1 MDNGGKAGGGGPK
14 MKYLLMAIVIV
25 SALFPAILTRLGREM
40 LLHPGGAMDGKQ
52 WFPMAKA
59 MRNQDTWAF
68 AQHTSGVIC
77 HRIGLA
83 LTIFT
88 GLFFLLLAWWAEERE
103 PICAGWWLLPA
114 VPDAAALL
122 AARLLVERA
131 LKKNFDENG
140 RRLYKEDQP

>member
-1 MDNGGKAGGGGPK
+1 
-14 MKYLLMAIVIV
+14 MKYLFAAIVIV
-25 SALFPAILTRLGREM
+25 SALFPTIMARLGREM
-40 LLHPGGAMDGKQ
+40 LLHPDEAMDGKQ
-52 WFPMAKA
+52 LYRAARA

-77 HRIGLA
+77 HRMGLA

-114 VPDAAALL
+114 VLDAAAVP

-140 RRLYKEDQP
+140 RRRDKEDLP

>member
-1 MDNGGKAGGGGPK
+1 
-14 MKYLLMAIVIV
+14 MKYLFAAIVIV
-25 SALFPAILTRLGREM
+25 SALFPAIMARLGREM
-40 LLHPGGAMDGKQ
+40 LLHPDEAMDGKQ
-52 WFPMAKA
+52 LYRAARA

-77 HRIGLA
+77 HRMGLA

-114 VPDAAALL
+114 VLDAAAVP

-140 RRLYKEDQP
+140 RRRDKEDLP

>member
-1 MDNGGKAGGGGPK
+1 
-14 MKYLLMAIVIV
+14 MKYLFAAIVIV
-25 SALFPAILTRLGREM
+25 SALFPAIMARLGREV
-40 LLHPGGAMDGKQ
+40 LLHPDEAMDGKQ
-52 WFPMAKA
+52 LYRAARA

-77 HRIGLA
+77 HRMGLA

-114 VPDAAALL
+114 VLDAAAVP

-140 RRLYKEDQP
+140 RRRCKEDLP